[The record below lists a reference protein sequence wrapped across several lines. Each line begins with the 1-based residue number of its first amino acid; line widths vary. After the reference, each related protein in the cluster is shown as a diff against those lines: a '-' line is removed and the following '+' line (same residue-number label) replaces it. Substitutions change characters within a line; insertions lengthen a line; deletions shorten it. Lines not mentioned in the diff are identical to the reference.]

1 MDAQMNE
8 LVQRLNEKEDD
19 LQALKRIFVDK
30 LRELES
36 SFVELSQDMIDSE
49 VIQEQA
55 NKKLIQQQQK
65 VMQKTQN
72 QSQILE
78 RSLEQVI
85 GKMEDSQDD
94 NLD

>member
-1 MDAQMNE
+1 M
-8 LVQRLNEKEDD
+8 
-19 LQALKRIFVDK
+19 KRIFVDK